1 MSDLVVHHLPGAWGL
16 PSVSPFCLKLDAWL
30 RLAGIPHTNV
40 VDATPFG
47 APKGKL
53 PYIEHEGQKIA
64 DSGFIIEYL
73 ERRFGYDPNGSLSPA
88 DRGVALALR
97 RLIEENLYWVMVYD
111 RWVVDENW
119 ERFRPVVL
127 GGVPAPLRPIIA
139 PIARRGVKH
148 QLKGHGIGLHSADE
162 IHAIGKR
169 DIGAI
174 ADVLGDKPF
183 VMGDTPTEIDAIAY
197 GQLPNIMQVPIESPV
212 KDEALQRANLVAYVE
227 RVKQRLFG

>member
-1 MSDLVVHHLPGAWGL
+1 M
-16 PSVSPFCLKLDAWL
+16 
-30 RLAGIPHTNV
+30 
-40 VDATPFG
+40 
-47 APKGKL
+47 
-53 PYIEHEGQKIA
+53 
-64 DSGFIIEYL
+64 
-73 ERRFGYDPNGSLSPA
+73 LSPA

-119 ERFRPVVL
+119 ERFRPIVL

-139 PIARRGVKH
+139 PIARRGVKR

-162 IHAIGKR
+162 VHAVGKR

-183 VMGDTPTEIDAIAY
+183 LMGDGPTEIDAIAY
-197 GQLPNIMQVPIESPV
+197 GQLANIMRVPIESPV
-212 KDEALQRANLVAYVE
+212 RDVALERANLAAYVE
-227 RVKQRLFG
+227 RVKHRLFA